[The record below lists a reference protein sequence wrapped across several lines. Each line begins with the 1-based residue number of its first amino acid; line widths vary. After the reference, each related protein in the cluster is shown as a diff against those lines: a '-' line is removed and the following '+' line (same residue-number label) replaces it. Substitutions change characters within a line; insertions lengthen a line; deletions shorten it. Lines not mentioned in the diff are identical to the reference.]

1 MLQRRDFL
9 NQLAA
14 TAAAAALP
22 SLDRVRDKAFAVSV
36 ITDEISQDLGRACEI
51 AAREFGLGWVELRS
65 AWDTNIMSWDVNQI
79 AEARRVIDRF
89 NLRVSNLASPIF
101 KCDWPDAPQSRF
113 SPKAPQF
120 GADFP
125 YAQQDELLAR
135 VVGLAATFK
144 TSLVRIFDFWRL
156 DDQTHYRES
165 IDSRLRA
172 ATLSVKAKGIT
183 LMLENEAGCNTATGA
198 ESARLLAAVPDLTL
212 NWDPGNARA
221 AGETPYPG
229 GYARLPTRR
238 IAHVH
243 CKDVVVKP
251 DGSTDWAAMGS
262 GIVDW
267 LGQFR
272 ALRRDG
278 FDGTLSLETHWRG
291 AGSAEESSRRSMAGM
306 KALLARAEATAPASR

>member
-1 MLQRRDFL
+1 MLPRRDFL
-9 NQLAA
+9 NHLAA

-22 SLDRVRDKAFAVSV
+22 PFLYRARGKRFAVAV

-51 AAREFGLGWVELRS
+51 AAHEFGLGWVELRT
-65 AWDTNIMSWDVNQI
+65 AWDTNIMSWDAKQI
-79 AEARRVIDRF
+79 AEARRVFDRF

-101 KCDWPDAPQSRF
+101 KCDWPDAPKSRF

-125 YAQQDELLAR
+125 YTQQDELLAR
-135 VVGLAATFK
+135 AVDLAAAFK

-156 DDQTHYRES
+156 DDQARYREAM
-165 IDSRLRA
+165 DARLHA

-183 LMLENEAGCNTATGA
+183 LILENEAACNTATGA
-198 ESARLLAAVPDLTL
+198 ESARVLAAVPELML

-221 AGETPYPG
+221 AGETPYPD
-229 GYARLPTRR
+229 GYSRLPAKR

-243 CKDVVVKP
+243 CKDTVVKA
-251 DGSTDWAAMGS
+251 DGSTDWAAMGA
-262 GIVDW
+262 GVIDW

-272 ALRRDG
+272 ALKRDG
-278 FDGTLSLETHWRG
+278 FEGTLSLETHWRG

-306 KALLARAEATAPASR
+306 MALLARVES